1 MVSSGIKKTNVLSR
15 KIMIEAQKK
24 LKVITDE
31 ENKKINLYPIYS
43 LLEVIEDKVSD
54 SSILIQRL
62 EGCL

>member
-1 MVSSGIKKTNVLSR
+1 
-15 KIMIEAQKK
+15 MIEAQKK